1 MFCMTWSVGGTTDL
15 VGRKRWDAWVK
26 ERMTKHNVVFPEEK
40 LLYDW
45 HFNVEKS
52 EWVSWFDTIPVYDV
66 DIRVS
71 YAEIVVPTDDS
82 IRMKYLMRTLFS
94 NDKHVMMPG
103 PTGTGK
109 SVYVQQLTTY
119 GMPEEFLT
127 LTMCFSA
134 QTSANQTQDYLQ
146 SNFEKRRKNCWGPPL
161 GKKYIA
167 FIDDMNM
174 PQREEFFA
182 QPPIELLRQLI
193 DFGGWYDRE
202 DKEKP
207 WFTIVDI
214 IVCAAMGPPGGGR
227 APLTQ
232 RLQRHFNIIAYTEMS
247 FSAIS
252 MIYNTLV
259 NAFFASFS
267 SDIKNSLTPLVEAQ
281 LEVYDQVL
289 NGPMKPTPNKS
300 HYTFNLRDISK
311 IFQGV
316 VIANQKLTQTSCELL
331 RLWYHEN
338 TRVIGDRLIN
348 NTDRKYLSGIMIEQ
362 CETRFKVSKDDLFNS
377 ERIIFADFL
386 DGIDVDVRIYK

>member
-1 MFCMTWSVGGTTDL
+1 
-15 VGRKRWDAWVK
+15 
-26 ERMTKHNVVFPEEK
+26 
-40 LLYDW
+40 
-45 HFNVEKS
+45 
-52 EWVSWFDTIPVYDV
+52 
-66 DIRVS
+66 
-71 YAEIVVPTDDS
+71 
-82 IRMKYLMRTLFS
+82 
-94 NDKHVMMPG
+94 
-103 PTGTGK
+103 
-109 SVYVQQLTTY
+109 
-119 GMPEEFLT
+119 
-127 LTMCFSA
+127 
-134 QTSANQTQDYLQ
+134 
-146 SNFEKRRKNCWGPPL
+146 
-161 GKKYIA
+161 
-167 FIDDMNM
+167 MNM